1 MQLTEEELDRIDVL
15 QGCSQQC
22 RQQFA
27 ARTGLLRL
35 PKNHCLYSDQMHMDY
50 LYFLLEGRVNL
61 VKYSE
66 HGECRVILIP
76 EIGMMIN
83 QPRSWKQLSAA
94 ECRTLTETVL
104 ARISLVDFEQLM
116 QQEYRLAANCMAAME
131 KRIRQL
137 YRQLKNTVSLSV
149 EKRLAS
155 KLYRLGRQFGK
166 WDNQMGMTLIELPLS
181 ITYMAKLVGCQRETL
196 SRCVKAMETNGV
208 LRIERRRT
216 HVDLAKL
223 RRLYK
228 GNEAL
233 LD

>member
-1 MQLTEEELDRIDVL
+1 MTGEVLDRIDVL

-22 RQQFA
+22 RKQFT
-27 ARTGLLRL
+27 ARAGLLQL
-35 PKNHCLYSDQMHMDY
+35 PRNHCLYHDQMHLEY
-50 LYFLLEGRVNL
+50 LYFLVAGRVNL

-83 QPRSWKQLSAA
+83 EPLSWKQLAAA

-104 ARISLVDFEQLM
+104 VRIGLTDFEQLL
-116 QQEYRLAANCMAAME
+116 QQEYRLAANCMSAME

-166 WDNQMGMTLIELPLS
+166 WDDQMGMTLIELPLS

-196 SRCVKAMETNGV
+196 SRCVKAMETDGV
-208 LRIERRRT
+208 LRMERRKT
-216 HVDLAKL
+216 YVNMAEL

-233 LD
+233 VD